1 MSIIGNIIWIVFGGL
16 FMALEYMIGG
26 ILLCLTIVGIPFGL
40 QVIRIGLFALWP
52 FGGEVRANECPV
64 GCLNTLLNI
73 VWIFIGGIWI
83 ALSHLVWGTLFCITI
98 VGIPF
103 GIQHFKL
110 KPAVMVRSKQDRNSR
125 NNQTDRQDESKSD
138 QHIFPSAH
146 RVSSIR

>member
-1 MSIIGNIIWIVFGGL
+1 
-16 FMALEYMIGG
+16 MIGG

-110 KPAVMVRSKQDRNSR
+110 MSIREQQRASAGRGCGPRDS
-125 NNQTDRQDESKSD
+125 DESHYFSRRKAVKARTASLK
-138 QHIFPSAH
+138 PSAAS
-146 RVSSIR
+146 RSSISRCMR

>member
-40 QVIRIGLFALWP
+40 QVI
-52 FGGEVRANECPV
+52 
-64 GCLNTLLNI
+64 
-73 VWIFIGGIWI
+73 FIGGIWI

-110 KPAVMVRSKQDRNSR
+110 MSFALVPFGR
-125 NNQTDRQDESKSD
+125 T
-138 QHIFPSAH
+138 I
-146 RVSSIR
+146 IRR